1 MPLKMFEH
9 GAVLVGDM
17 FTVEPGQEECSKFLN
32 SSIVGGIGAQ
42 TLDVKYYDY
51 EDFEATPGS
60 VREFVNIMTFV
71 DDDVRYYCTT
81 SASEIAQYLRYYLEL
96 FLSDA
101 EAYRVNRIIDR
112 YAAEH
117 NHFDSGFRNNIVVGT
132 PFFNDIFYASSW
144 EVASSLFSFEEIHSL
159 QKSMRRIRSSNLPIQ
174 KYFVN
179 VFDGACRFVFEFN
192 ELNDECALMSMD
204 FWEGTTF
211 SCPRRSFEAS
221 LKPYIY
227 FLSNW
232 TLVLASY
239 LCAIIFGQ
247 CAFGLY
253 WETGLRAR
261 SLSSVFRR

>member
-9 GAVLVGDM
+9 GAVLVGDV
-17 FTVEPGQEECSKFLN
+17 FTVEPGQEECSKFLKSN
-32 SSIVGGIGAQ
+32 IIGGIGAQ

-60 VREFVNIMTFV
+60 VREFVDAMTFV

-81 SASEIAQYLRYYLEL
+81 AASEIAEYLRYYLEL
-96 FLSDA
+96 FLSDS
-101 EAYRVNRIIDR
+101 EAFRVHHIIDR
-112 YAAEH
+112 YTWKH

-132 PFFNDIFYASSW
+132 PFFNDIFYTSSW
-144 EVASSLFSFEEIHSL
+144 AVASSLFSLEEIHSL
-159 QKSMRRIRSSNLPIQ
+159 QESMRRIRSSNLSIQ

-179 VFDGACRFVFEFN
+179 VFDGARKFEFEFN
-192 ELNDECALMSMD
+192 ETSNECALVSID

-211 SCPRRSFEAS
+211 SCPKHSFEAS

-239 LCAIIFGQ
+239 LCAITFGQ

-253 WETGLRAR
+253 WETGPRRHL
-261 SLSSVFRR
+261 FRR